1 MKVRFKKNISG
12 NGFRFRIGQEA
23 ELPEDKAKDFLQA
36 GFCDAI
42 AEPPK
47 TRAKKSVAKKST
59 KETR

>member
-12 NGFRFRIGQEA
+12 TGFRFRQGAEV
-23 ELPEDKAKDFLQA
+23 ELPSDMAKDFLQA
-36 GFCDAI
+36 GFCEAI

-47 TRAKKSVAKKST
+47 QRAKKSVAKTTK